1 MISARRE
8 VRFNDAAFSAFAAA
22 RGVAV
27 ADLGADESFIPAL
40 FGTIRKRLEAYPI
53 SGDAPARPL
62 ALGVLDRP
70 SPNAFAVSHLAG
82 ICVGIH
88 TGLLASIVEAAA
100 MFRDALGVFSADF
113 GRIGLDPGSPSAEPV
128 GLKTYLSFMA
138 LGDFD
143 PMLLGRPSDTDSP
156 ETLRGAYFISCAL
169 HFAVLHEFGH
179 VVNGHLGWLEE
190 RGLTPWLE
198 EVDDVDY
205 GNNLTQQLDMVRFF
219 EHEADVWALQVLIR
233 SAVEGQDIGAIE
245 GVAPPERLV
254 LLILGFLTL
263 VFTWVML
270 ENQPGVRAS
279 GRHPAGTDRLLAL
292 PMALMGVLETAPH
305 LAGAVQ
311 DGLRRSRVIV
321 TALAQ
326 RLPLF
331 APMQEVFLSDG
342 VDRADRIAQWMREM
356 DRSR

>member
-1 MISARRE
+1 MNAARRQ
-8 VRFNDAAFSAFAAA
+8 VGFNDAAFSVYAAG
-22 RGVAV
+22 RGIAV
-27 ADLGADESFIPAL
+27 ADLGEDESFIPAL
-40 FGTIRKRLEAYPI
+40 FATIRKRLEAYPI
-53 SGDAPARPL
+53 SDEAAALPL

-70 SPNAFAVSHLAG
+70 SPNAFAAHQADG
-82 ICVGIH
+82 FCVGIH
-88 TGLLASIVEAAA
+88 TGLLVSIIEAAA
-100 MFRDALGVFSADF
+100 MFRDTLGVFGTGF
-113 GRIGLDPGSPSAEPV
+113 GRMGLEPASPPAGPV
-128 GLKTYLSFMA
+128 GLKTYLSFKA
-138 LGDFD
+138 IGDFD
-143 PMLLGRPSDTDSP
+143 PMLLGRPTPADTP

-179 VVNGHLGWLEE
+179 VANGHLVWLEE
-190 RGLTPWLE
+190 RGLTPSLE
-198 EVDDVDY
+198 EMDDADGGEGV
-205 GNNLTQQLDMVRFF
+205 TQRLDMVRFF

-270 ENQPGVRAS
+270 ENQPARSVTA
-279 GRHPAGTDRLLAL
+279 RHPAGTDRLLAL
-292 PMALMGVLETAPH
+292 PMALMGVLETSPH
-305 LAGAVQ
+305 LAGAIQ
-311 DGLRRSRVIV
+311 DGLRRSRFIV

-331 APMQEVFLSDG
+331 APMLEVFLSDG
-342 VDRADRIAQWMREM
+342 VERADTIAQWMRAM